1 MPVIK
6 IARRTIA
13 AIETP
18 EKPVVYYDDALK
30 GFGLL
35 VRPSGARS
43 WILEYRPGA
52 GGRGT
57 AKKRVVL
64 GSPETATP
72 EQARDL
78 AKDMLA
84 GVRLGAD
91 PAGER
96 SKARQAET
104 FAKIAERWFDEHV
117 TPKRKPGTAAFYRNC
132 LDIHVLPALG
142 GKRASEIT
150 RQDVTRLHGAVAAG
164 KGKGPKRPGSKRT
177 APEKVRGGR
186 VIANRV
192 LATVAA
198 TYAWALDLGL
208 LPPGSVNPAKGVE
221 PFREEGRERFL
232 APEEMARLGE
242 VLRLAET
249 EGLPWQPDPEKPEA
263 RRKHAP
269 KAENRRVK
277 IDPFAIAAIRLLML
291 TGARLREVLNL
302 EWTNVDFER
311 GLLRLPDSKTGK
323 KTIVL
328 GGAALL
334 LLEGLPRPGRYV
346 IASTSAGT
354 EEERPRSDLNRP
366 WRAVREAAG
375 LPELRLHDLRHSAA
389 AVGAGA
395 GLSLHQIGGLLG
407 HTQARTTARYAH
419 LASDPQRRAADLIGK
434 EVAAALGLGAN
445 VVPIDGGKRR
455 DRA

>member
-13 AIETP
+13 AIPTP
-18 EKPVVYYDDALK
+18 ERPVIYYDDMVK

-35 VRPSGARS
+35 VRPTGARS

-57 AKKRVVL
+57 AKRRLVL
-64 GSPETATP
+64 GNPETMTP
-72 EQARDL
+72 EQARAA
-78 AKDMLA
+78 AKETA
-84 GVRLGAD
+84 AKVRLGAD
-91 PAGER
+91 PAAER
-96 SKARQAET
+96 AEARQAET
-104 FAKIAERWFDEHV
+104 FAEVAERWFAEHV
-117 TPKRKPGTAAFYRNC
+117 TPKRKAGTAAFYRNC
-132 LDIHVLPALG
+132 LDIHVLPAFAT
-142 GKRASEIT
+142 KRASAIT
-150 RQDVTRLHGAVAAG
+150 KQDVTRLHGAVGAG

-177 APEKVRGGR
+177 AAEKVRGGR

-198 TYAWALDLGL
+198 VYAWALDLGL
-208 LPPGSVNPAKGVE
+208 LPAGTMNPAKGVE
-221 PFREEGRERFL
+221 PFREEGRERYL
-232 APEEMARLGE
+232 TAEEMARLGE

-249 EGLPWQPDPEKPEA
+249 DGLPWEPDPEKPEP

-277 IDPFAIAAIRLLML
+277 IDPHATAAIRLLML
-291 TGARLREVLNL
+291 TGARLREVLSL
-302 EWTNVDFER
+302 EWSHVDFDR

-328 GGAALL
+328 GGAALA
-334 LLEGLPRPGRYV
+334 LLEGLPRVGRYV
-346 IASTSAGT
+346 VASTSAGT
-354 EEERPRSDLNRP
+354 AGERPRSDLNRP
-366 WRAVREAAG
+366 WRAVRAAAG
-375 LPELRLHDLRHSAA
+375 LPELRIHDLRHSAA

-407 HTQARTTARYAH
+407 HTQARTTAKYAH
-419 LASDPQRRAADLIGK
+419 LAADPQRRAADLIGN
-434 EVAAALGLGAN
+434 EVAAALGLGGM
-445 VVPIDGGKRR
+445 VIDMAERR
-455 DRA
+455 GRA

>member
-1 MPVIK
+1 MPTIK
-6 IARRTIA
+6 LTRRALA
-13 AIETP
+13 AVRPE
-18 EKPVVYYDDALK
+18 EKPVTYWDADIA
-30 GFGLL
+30 GFGLT
-35 VRPSGARS
+35 VRPSDARS
-43 WILEYRPGA
+43 WVVRYRAGT
-52 GGRGT
+52 GGRSGT
-57 AKKRVVL
+57 LRQVVI
-64 GSPETATP
+64 GNPETMTP
-72 EQARDL
+72 EQARSAARDIL
-78 AKDMLA
+78 AN
-84 GVRLGAD
+84 VRLGAD
-91 PAGER
+91 PAAER
-96 SKARQAET
+96 AEARQAET
-104 FAKIAERWFDEHV
+104 FAEVAERWFAEHV

-132 LDIHVLPALG
+132 LDVHVLPALG

-208 LPPGSVNPAKGVE
+208 VPPGSVNPAKGVE

-232 APEEMARLGE
+232 TADEMARLGE

-249 EGLPWQPDPEKPEA
+249 EGLPWEPDPEKPEA

-277 IDPFAIAAIRLLML
+277 IDPFAVAAIRLLML

-302 EWTNVDFER
+302 EWSHVDFGR

-334 LLEGLPRPGRYV
+334 LLEGLPRAGRFV
-346 IASTSAGT
+346 IASTSAGSKD
-354 EEERPRSDLNRP
+354 ERPRSDLNRP

-407 HTQARTTARYAH
+407 HTQARTTAKYAH
-419 LASDPQRRAADLIGK
+419 LAADPQRRAADLIGN

-445 VVPIDGGKRR
+445 VVALDTKKRGQ
-455 DRA
+455 A